1 MDMDDLEIDPAIAEA
16 MGFTSF
22 GSKRR
27 KHTARADEAFVDDS
41 GTQIPASTGANDIPL
56 GARPMPS
63 AATEKMQEQGNT
75 EKQPTPMAMVEDT
88 QQEQPRAAEA
98 RVEPMQEVQVDNWTP
113 GFPTPQELS
122 ALRRGVKNARG
133 DMVVFMPSFLEDPWK
148 GLGRTTTLDT
158 DLCSI

>member
-27 KHTARADEAFVDDS
+27 KHTARADDAFVDDS
-41 GTQIPASTGANDIPL
+41 GTQIPASTGANEIPL
-56 GARPMPS
+56 GARPMP
-63 AATEKMQEQGNT
+63 AATTEKMQEQGRIDENHT
-75 EKQPTPMAMVEDT
+75 STAGVVEART
-88 QQEQPRAAEA
+88 EQPRAAEA
-98 RVEPMQEVQVDNWTP
+98 RVEEVQEAQTDNWTP
-113 GFPTPQELS
+113 GFPSPQELS

-148 GLGRTTTLDT
+148 GLQ
-158 DLCSI
+158 

>member
-27 KHTARADEAFVDDS
+27 KHTARADDAFVDES

-56 GARPMPS
+56 GARPIPNVMS
-63 AATEKMQEQGNT
+63 EKVQEQGIT
-75 EKQPTPMAMVEDT
+75 EDT
-88 QQEQPRAAEA
+88 AASTATMEDIQKEQPRPTDA
-98 RVEPMQEVQVDNWTP
+98 RVEEVQADNWTP
-113 GFPTPQELS
+113 GFPAPQELS

-133 DMVVFMPSFLEDPWK
+133 DMVVFMPSFVEDPWK
-148 GLGRTTTLDT
+148 ALG
-158 DLCSI
+158 

>member
-27 KHTARADEAFVDDS
+27 KHTARADDAFVDDS
-41 GTQIPASTGANDIPL
+41 NAQTPASTGANDIPL
-56 GARPMPS
+56 GARPVKS
-63 AATEKMQEQGNT
+63 ITKEDVQERGSTEDNATST
-75 EKQPTPMAMVEDT
+75 
-88 QQEQPRAAEA
+88 A
-98 RVEPMQEVQVDNWTP
+98 RVEVTQEQSTAMDTRAEEVQADNWTP

-133 DMVVFMPSFLEDPWK
+133 DMVVFMPSFIEDPWK
-148 GLGRTTTLDT
+148 GLG
-158 DLCSI
+158 

>member
-27 KHTARADEAFVDDS
+27 KHTARADDAFIDDS

-56 GARPMPS
+56 GARPIS
-63 AATEKMQEQGNT
+63 NVILDKVQEQGNT
-75 EKQPTPMAMVEDT
+75 DDIAASTASVQDAQE
-88 QQEQPRAAEA
+88 EQPRAADATVEA
-98 RVEPMQEVQVDNWTP
+98 VQEVQVDNWTP

-133 DMVVFMPSFLEDPWK
+133 DMVVFMPSFIEDPWK
-148 GLGRTTTLDT
+148 GLG
-158 DLCSI
+158 

>member
-27 KHTARADEAFVDDS
+27 KHTARADDAFVDDS

-56 GARPMPS
+56 GARPIPNIIS
-63 AATEKMQEQGNT
+63 EKVQEQGNT
-75 EKQPTPMAMVEDT
+75 KDTAATMRMEDT
-88 QQEQPRAAEA
+88 QTEQPRPTEA
-98 RVEPMQEVQVDNWTP
+98 RAEEVREAQTDNWTP
-113 GFPTPQELS
+113 GFPAPQELS

-148 GLGRTTTLDT
+148 GLG
-158 DLCSI
+158 